1 MNYASDLHTIALM
14 VHGTKIINKKSR
26 VVSTYTNVLYLVRI
40 PDLQQCNN
48 SSIPTHNHIP
58 YNPLKESDRT
68 YEAAHV
74 PRRELIKI
82 IVGKA
87 C

>member
-1 MNYASDLHTIALM
+1 M
-14 VHGTKIINKKSR
+14 VHGIEMMNKKNR
-26 VVSTYTNVLYLVRI
+26 VVSTYTNVLYLIRI
-40 PDLQQCNN
+40 PDLQQCNY

-58 YNPLKESDRT
+58 DHPLKESDRT

-74 PRRELIKI
+74 PRRELIEI